1 MEYHDAYSESLEAD
15 FRELES
21 ALLSDTVKILA
32 PNEPIKCSADTT
44 VQAAILQM
52 AEKRRAAVVIVNRE
66 GELQGIFT
74 ERDLL
79 RRVAVPGRDPKTTP
93 LSEVMT
99 REPETLGPDALIAY
113 AINRLHNAQLP
124 DDPLDRRPGAADG
137 HHDRERHRPVAGGAL
152 PGGDPQRA
160 AGRRAEAPARR
171 RRGLSARAA
180 APNTPPRRLRGRDV
194 RRRAAR
200 DGAPGRYFTCSA
212 SHFAALAC
220 ASDSPC
226 LPAA

>member
-1 MEYHDAYSESLEAD
+1 MEAREYHDAYSESD

-32 PNEPIKCSADTT
+32 PNEPIKCSPDTT

-52 AEKRRAAVVIVNRE
+52 AEKRRAAVVVVDRQ
-66 GELQGIFT
+66 GALRGIFT

-113 AINRLHNAQLP
+113 AINRLHNASYRTI
-124 DDPLDRRPGAADG
+124 PLVDAQSRPMGIMTVNDIVQWLAELFPEAILNA
-137 HHDRERHRPVAGGAL
+137 PPGGAL
-152 PGGDPQRA
+152 KRPGDVD
-160 AGRRAEAPARR
+160 AG
-171 RRGLSARAA
+171 
-180 APNTPPRRLRGRDV
+180 
-194 RRRAAR
+194 
-200 DGAPGRYFTCSA
+200 
-212 SHFAALAC
+212 
-220 ASDSPC
+220 
-226 LPAA
+226 